1 MVTIP
6 FLSESIEEITY
17 RFMEFSERAIFFFRA
32 VLLARR
38 VTSGGTEGKKQY
50 SGDPYQYLNSGTYVA
65 RIGELKKIFEDH
77 IPNDGDDQLYVQKQ
91 HLTGKY
97 DIACDVEG
105 YIFTCYEPQIEVRNG
120 QLFNPVTGCY
130 TCAYHGNGGEKQ
142 KVWMGKV
149 YNQNYYGFN
158 YIPTR
163 KYE

>member
-6 FLSESIEEITY
+6 FSQRVLKKLLTGSWN
-17 RFMEFSERAIFFFRA
+17 FPSERFFLPSGFA
-32 VLLARR
+32 TRR
-38 VTSGGTEGKKQY
+38 DTSTELKAKNNTQ
-50 SGDPYQYLNSGTYVA
+50 DTPYQYLNSGTYVA
-65 RIGELKKIFEDH
+65 RIGELKKIFEEH

-120 QLFNPVTGCY
+120 QLYNPVTGCY

-149 YNQNYYGFN
+149 YNQLLW
-158 YIPTR
+158 I
-163 KYE
+163 